1 MRDTLPGGAR
11 RLAAAPAG
19 RRGPR
24 KDGCDLGMRFWR
36 IRRAGGF
43 TLIEIMIVIAVI
55 GILAGVAVHNY
66 NRARQKARKEAC
78 TQTLKTIES
87 SAELW
92 LMENRVPNNTPVNM
106 EDMLKSGQL
115 KTRPVCPSG
124 GSFTVTVQAAQE
136 GSYAGHI
143 HVKCSVHGTHDDNT
157 TGL

>member
-1 MRDTLPGGAR
+1 MRFVSPPPSIAR
-11 RLAAAPAG
+11 R
-19 RRGPR
+19 R
-24 KDGCDLGMRFWR
+24 
-36 IRRAGGF
+36 GF

-87 SAELW
+87 AAELW
-92 LMENRVPNNTPVNM
+92 LMENRVPNNSAVDLETL
-106 EDMLKSGQL
+106 LKSGQL
-115 KTRPVCPSG
+115 KSRPVCPG
-124 GSFTVTVQAAQE
+124 GGAFTVTVQAAQE

-143 HVKCSVHGTHDDNT
+143 KVRCSVHGTHDDTT